1 MPDHFAG
8 GHNHNCDDRN
18 RGIAMKYGDLITF
31 QPIQSVI
38 QLHDADQ
45 AERAREHVS
54 TYVISSEMQQ
64 RLCDVVI
71 PQLQIDTPADNKGIL
86 IVGNYGTGKSHLL
99 SVLSSVAE
107 NAGMTQ
113 HLTSEPVAAAM
124 QAIAG
129 RFNVIRLEIGST
141 EMGLRDII
149 TKAVEDH
156 FESWGIAFRFPDAA
170 QEFEN
175 KTAFHNMMS
184 AYDAKFPGQGL
195 LILVDELLDYLRS
208 RKDQPLILDLGFL
221 REMGEVCKDLR
232 FRFVA
237 GVQEAIFDSGRFSHV
252 ADSLGR
258 VKDRFQQVK
267 IATTDVKYVV
277 SHRLLQKTPAQR
289 AQIREYLEPFAVF
302 YGNLN
307 ERMDAFIELFPIH
320 PDYVETFQRIPIVE
334 KRGVLQIISDTIR
347 RLVDQDVPSDH
358 PGIVAYDS
366 YWKALIEEPANRAHP
381 DVSAIIECSSVLE
394 TKIENAFTRPQ
405 YRPMALRIVD
415 ALSVHRLTTAD
426 LHSPI
431 GLTPEEMRDGLCL
444 FHPAVADLGGTASED
459 LLTLIEKVLLE
470 IHKTVSGQFISSNKD
485 NRQYYL
491 DLKKVDDYDALIE
504 KRAETLDDGTLD
516 RYYYDALTQVLEC
529 ADVPVHVTNY
539 QIWQHEIEW
548 REKKAPRL
556 GYLFFGAPNE
566 RSTAIPQR
574 DFYLYF
580 VQPFNAPRFTDGK
593 LPDEVFFRLSE
604 KGEDFERP
612 LRLYAAA
619 LELASTSSGVKRE
632 AYRKKAFQHLDALTL
647 WLRDHLLHTMDVT
660 YQGQKKK
667 LTRWLTGT
675 TGSSNAINVRDTVN
689 SVASVCLA
697 GHFANQAPAYPTFSI
712 MLRTRTIPQAAQDA
726 VRGIA
731 QPSTRTKQA
740 TAVLDALG
748 LLDGDTLLPA
758 MSPCAKHVVDALLA
772 KGQGQVLNRQELIRS
787 VNGIEYF
794 APDQY
799 RLEPEWV
806 VVILAALVYAGDIVL
821 SIPGKK
827 FDATG
832 LATLATTDIAE
843 LVCFKHIER
852 PKDWNVPALKA
863 LFELVDLAPGL
874 AVQVTQGDSA
884 PVQEFN
890 KRVLQRV
897 ETLVMA
903 RQQLMN
909 GIPFWGQNLF
919 SDPETQALSTS
930 IDGVKTFLE
939 SMQAYNSPGKLKNL
953 KVSVDEINA
962 HKPVFAQLSELEA
975 LEAFVVEIGQFT
987 QYLSMCE
994 GYLPEDHGWSA
1005 KSKKLREKLLAD
1017 VRDPKKRSSAKFK
1030 NEVISRLQ
1038 NLKDE
1043 YIHEYMALHKKA
1055 RLSHAQ
1061 DEAKSELMRDYRLV
1075 QLRALTAVELLNRQQ
1090 LIEWQDRLGRLKPCW
1105 QLTPRDLAADPKCP
1119 HCGYWPGMEPRG
1131 ASVEAQL
1138 PALKTA
1144 LPQMQQ
1150 TWTQDLLNNLN
1161 DPVVQSNLSL
1171 LKPKQKKLIAEFVDS
1186 RELPDEIAP
1195 DFVRALQEALTG
1207 LSKVSVALTELK
1219 DALMPE
1225 GSPASPTELRE
1236 RFEQF
1241 VSSKLAGKDASK
1253 VRIVVE

>member
-1 MPDHFAG
+1 M
-8 GHNHNCDDRN
+8 N
-18 RGIAMKYGDLITF
+18 MKYGDLITF

-38 QLHDADQ
+38 QLHDADK
-45 AERAREHVS
+45 ADKAKEHVAS
-54 TYVISSEMQQ
+54 YVISDEMQQ
-64 RLCDVVI
+64 RLCDVVV
-71 PQLQIDTPADNKGIL
+71 PQLQFDKPADNKGIL

-107 NAGMTQ
+107 NADMAQ
-113 HLTSEPVAAAM
+113 HLTSEPVAKAM
-124 QAIAG
+124 QDIAG

-141 EMGLRDII
+141 EMGLREII
-149 TKAVEDH
+149 TKAVEDQ
-156 FESWGIAFRFPDAA
+156 FEAWGIAFRFPDAA
-170 QEFEN
+170 KEFEN
-175 KTAFHNMMS
+175 KTAFHNMMA

-221 REMGEVCKDLR
+221 REVGEVCKDLR

-277 SHRLLQKTPAQR
+277 SHRLLKKNPDQL
-289 AQIREYLEPFAVF
+289 AQIREYLEPFSKF

-307 ERMDAFIELFPIH
+307 ERMDAFADLFPIH
-320 PDYVETFQRIPIVE
+320 PEYIDTFQRIPIVE

-347 RLVDQDVPSDH
+347 RLVNQDVPSDH

-381 DVSAIIECSSVLE
+381 EVSAIIECSSVLE
-394 TKIENAFTRPQ
+394 AKIENAFTRPQ
-405 YRPMALRIVD
+405 YKPMARRIVD

-426 LHSPI
+426 LHSPM

-444 FHPAVADLGGTASED
+444 YHGTVAALGGNPAED

-470 IHKTVSGQFISSNKD
+470 VHKTVSGQFISSNKD

-491 DLKKVDDYDALIE
+491 DLKKVDDYDALVE
-504 KRAETLDDGTLD
+504 KRCETLDDNALD

-539 QIWQHEIEW
+539 QIWQHEVEW

-580 VQPFNAPRFTDGK
+580 IQPFNPPRFTDSK
-593 LPDEVFFRLSE
+593 LPDEVFFRLAE
-604 KGEDFERP
+604 KGDDFEKP
-612 LRLYAAA
+612 LKLYAAA
-619 LELASTSSGVKRE
+619 LELASTSSGIKRE
-632 AYRKKAFQHLDALTL
+632 TYRKKASEHLGALTS

-667 LTRWLTGT
+667 LTRWLAGT
-675 TGSSNAINVRDTVN
+675 AGSSNAINVRDTVN

-697 GHFANQAPAYPTFSI
+697 EQFSNQAPAYPSFSV
-712 MLRTRTIPQAAQDA
+712 MLRTKTIPQAAQDA
-726 VRGIA
+726 IRGIA
-731 QPSTRTKQA
+731 QPATRTKQA
-740 TAVLDALG
+740 TAVLDALE
-748 LLDGDTLLPA
+748 LLDGDTLAPGRSQYA
-758 MSPCAKHVVDALLA
+758 RYITDALLA
-772 KGQGQVLNRQELIRS
+772 KGQGQVLNRQELIKS
-787 VNGIEYF
+787 VSGIEYF
-794 APDQY
+794 VPEEF
-799 RLEPEWV
+799 RLEQEWAV
-806 VVILAALVYAGDIVL
+806 VLLASLVYAGDIVL

-827 FDATG
+827 FDATA
-832 LATLATTDIAE
+832 LATLATTDIDD
-843 LVCFKHIER
+843 LKGFKHVER
-852 PKDWNVPALKA
+852 PKDWNVPALKV
-863 LFELVDLAPGL
+863 LFELVELAPGL
-874 AVQVTQGDSA
+874 AVQVTQGDAA

-890 KRVLQRV
+890 KRVLERV
-897 ETLVMA
+897 EKLVMA
-903 RQQLMN
+903 RQQLLK

-919 SDPETQALSTS
+919 SEAEAQELSAS
-930 IDGVKTFLE
+930 IDKVKAFLE
-939 SMQAYNSPGKLKNL
+939 SMQAYNAPGKLKNL
-953 KVSVDEINA
+953 KVEVEEIEA
-962 HKPVFAQLSELEA
+962 HKPIFAQLKELEA

-994 GYLPEDHGWSA
+994 GYLPDDHEWSA
-1005 KSKKLREKLLAD
+1005 KSKKLRDKLLAN
-1017 VRDPKKRSSAKFK
+1017 VRDEKKRASAKFK
-1030 NEVISRLQ
+1030 SDVLGQLQ
-1038 NLKDE
+1038 KLKEE
-1043 YIHEYMALHKKA
+1043 YIQEYMALHKKA

-1061 DEAKSELMRDYRLV
+1061 DDAKSELMRDYRLA
-1075 QLRALTAVELLNRQQ
+1075 QLQALTAVELLNRQQ
-1090 LIEWQDRLGRLKPCW
+1090 LIELQDRLGRLKPCW
-1105 QLTPRDLAADPKCP
+1105 QLTQRDLASDPKCP
-1119 HCGYWPGMEPRG
+1119 HCGFWPGMEPVA

-1138 PALKTA
+1138 PAIKDTLA
-1144 LPQMQQ
+1144 QMQQ
-1150 TWTQDLLNNLN
+1150 TWTQDLLNNLT
-1161 DPVVQSNLSL
+1161 DPVVQNNLGL
-1171 LKPKQKKLIAEFVDS
+1171 LKPKQKKLVTEFVDS
-1186 RELPDEIAP
+1186 KELPDHVSQ
-1195 DFVRALQEALTG
+1195 DFVKALQEALTG
-1207 LSKVSVALTELK
+1207 LSKVSVSLSELK
-1219 DALMPE
+1219 NALMPE
-1225 GSPASPTELRE
+1225 GSPATPAELRD

-1241 VSSKLAGKDASK
+1241 VTSKLSGKDASK

>member
-1 MPDHFAG
+1 
-8 GHNHNCDDRN
+8 
-18 RGIAMKYGDLITF
+18 MKYGDLIKF

-38 QLHDADQ
+38 QLHDADK
-45 AERAREHVS
+45 ADKAREHVS
-54 TYVISSEMQQ
+54 TYVISREMQQ
-64 RLCDVVI
+64 RLCDVVV

-107 NAGMTQ
+107 NADMAQ
-113 HLTSEPVAAAM
+113 HLTSKPVATAM
-124 QAIAG
+124 QTVAG
-129 RFNVIRLEIGST
+129 RFKVIRLEIGST
-141 EMGLRDII
+141 EMALREII
-149 TKAVEDH
+149 TKAVEDQ
-156 FESWGIAFRFPDAA
+156 FDSWRIPFRFPDAA
-170 QEFEN
+170 KEFEN
-175 KTAFHNMMS
+175 KTAFQNMMA

-232 FRFVA
+232 FRFIA

-267 IATTDVKYVV
+267 IATTDVKFVV
-277 SHRLLQKTPAQR
+277 SHRLLQKSPAQQ
-289 AQIREYLEPFAVF
+289 AQIRDYLEPFAKF

-307 ERMDAFIELFPIH
+307 ERMDTFTELFPIH

-347 RLVDQDVPSDH
+347 RLVKEEVPTEF
-358 PGIVAYDS
+358 PGVVAYDS
-366 YWKALIEEPANRAHP
+366 YWKALIEEPANRAHE
-381 DVSAIIECSSVLE
+381 DVAAIIECSSVLE
-394 TKIENAFTRPQ
+394 AKIQNAFTRPQ
-405 YRPMALRIVD
+405 YKPMALRIVD

-444 FHPAVADLGGTASED
+444 FHATVANLGGNPAED
-459 LLTLIEKVLLE
+459 LLTLIEKVLLD

-491 DLKKVDDYDALIE
+491 DLKKIDDYDALIE
-504 KRAETLDDGTLD
+504 KRAETLGANTLD

-580 VQPFNAPRFTDGK
+580 IQPFEPPRFTDGK
-593 LPDEVFFRLSE
+593 LPDEVFFKLSE
-604 KGEDFERP
+604 KGEEFEKP
-612 LRLYAAA
+612 LKLYAAA

-632 AYRKKAFQHLDALTL
+632 TYRKKASENLNHLTQ

-675 TGSSNAINVRDTVN
+675 AGSSNAINVRDTVN

-697 GHFANQAPAYPTFSI
+697 EHFANLAPAYPSFSI
-712 MLRTRTIPQAAQDA
+712 MLRTKTIPQAAQDA
-726 VRGIA
+726 IRGIA
-731 QPSTRTKQA
+731 QPATRTKQA
-740 TAVLDALG
+740 TAVLDALE
-748 LLDGDTLLPA
+748 LLDGDTLAPGR
-758 MSPCAKHVVDALLA
+758 SPYAKHVIDALLA
-772 KGQGQVLNRQELIRS
+772 KGQGQVLNDKELIKS
-787 VNGIEYF
+787 VSGIPYF
-794 APDQY
+794 VPEQF
-799 RLEPEWV
+799 RLEPEWA
-806 VVILAALVYAGDIVL
+806 VVILAALVYSGDIVL

-832 LATLATTDIAE
+832 LATLATTDIE
-843 LVCFKHIER
+843 DLKKFKHVER

-897 ETLVMA
+897 EKLVMA
-903 RQQLMN
+903 RQQL
-909 GIPFWGQNLF
+909 I
-919 SDPETQALSTS
+919 
-930 IDGVKTFLE
+930 
-939 SMQAYNSPGKLKNL
+939 
-953 KVSVDEINA
+953 
-962 HKPVFAQLSELEA
+962 EL
-975 LEAFVVEIGQFT
+975 
-987 QYLSMCE
+987 
-994 GYLPEDHGWSA
+994 
-1005 KSKKLREKLLAD
+1005 
-1017 VRDPKKRSSAKFK
+1017 
-1030 NEVISRLQ
+1030 
-1038 NLKDE
+1038 
-1043 YIHEYMALHKKA
+1043 
-1055 RLSHAQ
+1055 Q
-1061 DEAKSELMRDYRLV
+1061 DK
-1075 QLRALTAVELLNRQQ
+1075 
-1090 LIEWQDRLGRLKPCW
+1090 LGRLKPCW
-1105 QLTPRDLAADPKCP
+1105 QLTQRDLASDPKCP
-1119 HCGYWPGMEPRG
+1119 HCSYWPGMEPLG
-1131 ASVEAQL
+1131 ASVDAQL
-1138 PALKTA
+1138 PAMKTA
-1144 LPQMQQ
+1144 LAQMQQ
-1150 TWTQDLLNNLN
+1150 TWTQDLLNNLT

-1171 LKPKQKKLIAEFVDS
+1171 LKAKQKKLITEFVDS
-1186 RELPDEIAP
+1186 KELPDEITQ

-1207 LSKVSVALTELK
+1207 LSKVSVTIAELK
-1219 DALMPE
+1219 EALMPE
-1225 GSPASPTELRE
+1225 GSPATPAELRD

-1241 VSSKLAGKDASK
+1241 VSAKLAGKDAGK